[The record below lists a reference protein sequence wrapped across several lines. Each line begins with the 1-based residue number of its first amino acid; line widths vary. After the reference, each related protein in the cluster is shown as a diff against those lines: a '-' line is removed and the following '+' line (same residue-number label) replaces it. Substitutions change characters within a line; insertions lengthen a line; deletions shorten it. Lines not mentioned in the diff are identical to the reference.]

1 MTIFYSTNIVIFK
14 WKQIFKIFG
23 VKQMDEKMF
32 EKFLNSGSTNLSNLI
47 IENYHKLGLSEQEL
61 IIYLNLQMYAQKG
74 NYFPMVQNIS
84 ENTGYEES
92 QIYNAIQE
100 MIKLGIVE
108 LKTVVEN
115 HQQRDVYSLT
125 PIYDR
130 LKALFVQQATNDSE
144 KKLMS
149 DTEELFKRIEVEFGR
164 PISPIEQEQV
174 HQWIDD
180 DHYGIPLI
188 QLALREAVL
197 NQAYSLKYMDRILI
211 SWEKSN
217 IKTAE
222 QLQERR
228 KKLGY

>member
-1 MTIFYSTNIVIFK
+1 
-14 WKQIFKIFG
+14 
-23 VKQMDEKMF
+23 
-32 EKFLNSGSTNLSNLI
+32 
-47 IENYHKLGLSEQEL
+47 
-61 IIYLNLQMYAQKG
+61 MYAQQG
-74 NYFPMVQNIS
+74 NQFPMVQNIS
-84 ENTGYEES
+84 KNTGFEEPA
-92 QIYNAIQE
+92 IYNSIQN

-108 LKTVVEN
+108 LQTVVEN
-115 HQQRDVYSLT
+115 HQQRDIYSLT
-125 PIYDR
+125 PIFERIDAL
-130 LKALFVQQATNDSE
+130 LKQENDSNAE

-149 DTEELFKRIEVEFGR
+149 DTEELFKKIEVEFGR

-180 DHYGIPLI
+180 DHYSIKLI
-188 QLALREAVL
+188 ELALREAVL

>member
-1 MTIFYSTNIVIFK
+1 
-14 WKQIFKIFG
+14 
-23 VKQMDEKMF
+23 MDEKLF
-32 EKFLNSGSTNLSNLI
+32 SKFLNSGNTDLSNLI
-47 IENYHKLGLSEQEL
+47 IQNYRRVGMTDQEL
-61 IIYLNLQMYAQKG
+61 IIYLNLQMYAQRG
-74 NYFPMVQNIS
+74 DQFPLVTKIA
-84 ENTGYEES
+84 ENTGFQEAD
-92 QIYNAIQE
+92 IYNGIQNL
-100 MIKLGIVE
+100 IKIGVIE
-108 LKTVVEN
+108 LKTVIEN
-115 HQQRDVYSLT
+115 HQQRDIYSLT
-125 PIYDR
+125 PIFER
-130 LKALFVQQATNDSE
+130 LQALFIQDDNSNSQ

-149 DTEELFKRIEVEFGR
+149 DTEELFKKIEVEFGR

-180 DHYGIPLI
+180 DHYSIQLI

>member
-1 MTIFYSTNIVIFK
+1 
-14 WKQIFKIFG
+14 
-23 VKQMDEKMF
+23 MDDKLF
-32 EKFLNSGSTNLSNLI
+32 NRFLNSGSTNISNLI
-47 IENYHKLGLSEQEL
+47 IENYRKLGMTNQEL
-61 IIYLNLQMYAQKG
+61 IIFLNLQMYAQQG
-74 NYFPMVQNIS
+74 NQFPMVQNIS
-84 ENTGYEES
+84 KNTGFEEPA
-92 QIYNAIQE
+92 IYNSIQN

-108 LKTVVEN
+108 LQTVVEN
-115 HQQRDVYSLT
+115 HQQRDIYSLT
-125 PIYDR
+125 PIFERIDAL
-130 LKALFVQQATNDSE
+130 LKQENDSNAE

-149 DTEELFKRIEVEFGR
+149 DTEELFKKIEVEFGR

-180 DHYGIPLI
+180 DHYSIKLI
-188 QLALREAVL
+188 ELALREAVL